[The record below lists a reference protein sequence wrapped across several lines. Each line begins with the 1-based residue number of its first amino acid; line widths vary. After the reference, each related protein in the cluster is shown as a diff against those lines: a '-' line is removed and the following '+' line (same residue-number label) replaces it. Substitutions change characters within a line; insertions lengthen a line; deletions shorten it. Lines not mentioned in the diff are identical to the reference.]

1 MLEIYRYGES
11 VCVPCALVLGG
22 FDGLH
27 LGHRAL
33 LKEAKKTGLPIVITT
48 ILGAKGSALFTERE
62 RAFVFD
68 NTGIDFVYEIPFTED
83 FKNTEAEKFLVELFG
98 NINAKAVF
106 CGEDFRYG
114 KDARGTLSL
123 LKTFAPVCAVETI
136 KLGDTKVS
144 TSLCKQYL
152 RENNFKMLWELLD
165 EESGP
170 FYDYK
175 SYFIQGTVE
184 RGRQVGRTYGFPTLN
199 LSIPPEKLLPGDG
212 VYAGFASTP
221 KGTFKTIINI
231 GARPTFGV
239 EERKIEAYLKGFSG
253 DLYDKTVRIYPT
265 EFLRPIQKF
274 STEEE
279 LKNQLKKDVERI

>member
-1 MLEIYRYGES
+1 
-11 VCVPCALVLGG
+11 
-22 FDGLH
+22 
-27 LGHRAL
+27 
-33 LKEAKKTGLPIVITT
+33 
-48 ILGAKGSALFTERE
+48 
-62 RAFVFD
+62 
-68 NTGIDFVYEIPFTED
+68 
-83 FKNTEAEKFLVELFG
+83 
-98 NINAKAVF
+98 
-106 CGEDFRYG
+106 
-114 KDARGTLSL
+114 
-123 LKTFAPVCAVETI
+123 
-136 KLGDTKVS
+136 
-144 TSLCKQYL
+144 
-152 RENNFKMLWELLD
+152 MLWELLD

-239 EERKIEAYLKGFSG
+239 EERKIEAYLKAFR
-253 DLYDKTVRIYPT
+253 VIYTIKPFGSIPPN
-265 EFLRPIQKF
+265 FLRPIQKF